1 VIISGLISL
10 LQVLPPVNDRFWPWF
25 FGGGILWGIIGLLIA
40 STKGRSGWGC
50 CLGCLLGPFGLLL
63 TLLMPDDRG

>member
-1 VIISGLISL
+1 MSPIAL
-10 LQVLPPVNDRFWPWF
+10 LQLVPQGWEWF
-25 FGGGILWGIIGLLIA
+25 FAGGILWGIIGLLIA

-63 TLLMPDDRG
+63 AMLMPRER

>member
-1 VIISGLISL
+1 VVPFEL
-10 LQVLPPVNDRFWPWF
+10 LQLFPPDERFWPWF

-40 STKGRSGWGC
+40 GSKGRSGTGC

-63 TLLMPDDRG
+63 AVLMPGDRR